1 MPDRTGSQAES
12 LGMPPRNSWNSR
24 PSHTSMRG
32 IAFSTAGLTT
42 QLPLPRDLLASTK
55 QRWQPTHTAVTVQV
69 WAALLQAVL
78 HIFTQAAYVP
88 GINLAPRKLSG
99 FLFLLL
105 WCHQGSIPAPCTSG
119 KCSTTEPHPQFPAF
133 SSGPPEVR
141 ISYGA

>member
-88 GINLAPRKLSG
+88 RINLAPRKLSG
-99 FLFLLL
+99 FLFYYFGVTRDRSQHLAHQANALPLSHTPNSQPSPQDLL
-105 WCHQGSIPAPCTSG
+105 
-119 KCSTTEPHPQFPAF
+119 K
-133 SSGPPEVR
+133 
-141 ISYGA
+141 